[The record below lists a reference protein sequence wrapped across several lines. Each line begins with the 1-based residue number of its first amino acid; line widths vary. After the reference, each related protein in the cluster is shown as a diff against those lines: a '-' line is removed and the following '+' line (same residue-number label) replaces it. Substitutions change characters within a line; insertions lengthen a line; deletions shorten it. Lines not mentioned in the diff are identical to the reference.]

1 MQLKLVRWKS
11 DFDFRKLSHL
21 SGSLTKYAASWKL
34 KEGEAVV
41 VTSMGWHRLRLVARM
56 GGRAV
61 MIIPETKGTVLE
73 QLVEWVS
80 VSLRDGVVMLN
91 EYRKYQK
98 EVVEAAA

>member
-1 MQLKLVRWKS
+1 MRLKLVRWKS
-11 DFDFRKLSHL
+11 NFDFRKLSHL

-34 KEGEAVV
+34 KEGEATV

-73 QLVEWVS
+73 QLVEWVAQ
-80 VSLRDGVVMLN
+80 SLRDGVVMLN
-91 EYRKYQK
+91 EYRAYKK
-98 EVVEAAA
+98 AVEEAAA